1 MWCRETC
8 FTPELPVPRL
18 GVFCLAMRARLLW
31 GAARC
36 LWARQAVGPARRPIS
51 YGSTPL
57 EELFTRGGPLRTFL
71 ERQIVLLLVPS
82 EETDEND
89 LILEVTA
96 GVGGQE
102 AMLFTSEIFDM
113 YQQYAA
119 FKRWNFETLEYF
131 PSEIGGLRHASA
143 SIGGSEAY
151 KHMKFEGGVHRVQRV
166 PKTEKQG
173 RIHTSTM
180 TVAILPQPTEINL
193 VINPKDLRIDT
204 KRASGAGGQH
214 VNTTDSAV
222 RIVHL
227 PTGVV
232 SECQQERSQL
242 KNREMAMKK
251 LRAKLYS
258 MQLEEETSKRYNAR
272 KIQIGTRGRSEKIRT
287 YNFPQNRVTD
297 HRINKSLHDLETFM
311 QGDYLLD
318 ELVQSLKDYANYESL
333 VEIISKNVYCVL

>member
-71 ERQIVLLLVPS
+71 ERQVGSETHLRVGGPELAEVAKLLGEKEQELQETEHLLHDENEDLRKLAQNEVTLCQKEITQLKHQIVLLLVPS

-131 PSEIGGLRHASA
+131 PSEI
-143 SIGGSEAY
+143 
-151 KHMKFEGGVHRVQRV
+151 
-166 PKTEKQG
+166 
-173 RIHTSTM
+173 
-180 TVAILPQPTEINL
+180 
-193 VINPKDLRIDT
+193 D
-204 KRASGAGGQH
+204 
-214 VNTTDSAV
+214 
-222 RIVHL
+222 
-227 PTGVV
+227 
-232 SECQQERSQL
+232 
-242 KNREMAMKK
+242 
-251 LRAKLYS
+251 
-258 MQLEEETSKRYNAR
+258 
-272 KIQIGTRGRSEKIRT
+272 
-287 YNFPQNRVTD
+287 
-297 HRINKSLHDLETFM
+297 
-311 QGDYLLD
+311 
-318 ELVQSLKDYANYESL
+318 
-333 VEIISKNVYCVL
+333 